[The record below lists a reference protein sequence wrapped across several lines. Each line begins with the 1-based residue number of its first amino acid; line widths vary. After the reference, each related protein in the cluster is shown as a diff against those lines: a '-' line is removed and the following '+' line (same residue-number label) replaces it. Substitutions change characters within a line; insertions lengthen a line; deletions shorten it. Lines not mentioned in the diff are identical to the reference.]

1 MTGSSIYDR
10 VFGTNNVKTTFP
22 RFTKS
27 WEEELTNRD
36 GLVIPVRSGLVGVQL
51 PLGDMS
57 VLTGNSFQCDPL
69 YPKISDQLWAVTKK
83 EFVKRGKDGKLV
95 DLHLG
100 STDCVDD
107 GSFAYSADFIATKA
121 WYIYLYFFLS
131 P

>member
-100 STDCVDD
+100 STDCVDA